1 MRESLM
7 YGSVRGAR
15 ANSRPYRDILFLL
28 HCMSPVMADFV
39 AKVFFALVIK
49 ISFGCTRDFRV
60 NMWGTSLP
68 EWPVMTDTK
77 REDELKRMPAQSGR
91 SDLPPGKLRSISM
104 DEIDL
109 LQIDRNGRLYWDGKP
124 VEVSRR
130 LTFWQS
136 VGAFIVGTFVVIGSV
151 GSFLQGW
158 TVYHDLACRMGWYT
172 FAVTCVPM

>member
-1 MRESLM
+1 M
-7 YGSVRGAR
+7 AR
-15 ANSRPYRDILFLL
+15 P
-28 HCMSPVMADFV
+28 
-39 AKVFFALVIK
+39 
-49 ISFGCTRDFRV
+49 
-60 NMWGTSLP
+60 
-68 EWPVMTDTK
+68 WPVMTDTK
-77 REDELKRMPAQSGR
+77 RKDELKRIPAQSGR

-151 GSFLQGW
+151 DSFLQGW

>member
-1 MRESLM
+1 M
-7 YGSVRGAR
+7 
-15 ANSRPYRDILFLL
+15 
-28 HCMSPVMADFV
+28 
-39 AKVFFALVIK
+39 IK

-68 EWPVMTDTK
+68 EWPVITDTK

>member
-1 MRESLM
+1 MGGRHHSGIMGGLLRNPHL
-7 YGSVRGAR
+7 VRPRPEMDRAARTGALSGNAALGPGQARR
-15 ANSRPYRDILFLL
+15 ASARRQSNHR
-28 HCMSPVMADFV
+28 
-39 AKVFFALVIK
+39 
-49 ISFGCTRDFRV
+49 
-60 NMWGTSLP
+60 
-68 EWPVMTDTK
+68 TK
-77 REDELKRMPAQSGR
+77 REDELKRIPAQSGR

-109 LQIDRNGRLYWDGKP
+109 LQIDRNGRLYCDGKP

-151 GSFLQGW
+151 DSFLQGW

>member
-1 MRESLM
+1 
-7 YGSVRGAR
+7 
-15 ANSRPYRDILFLL
+15 
-28 HCMSPVMADFV
+28 
-39 AKVFFALVIK
+39 
-49 ISFGCTRDFRV
+49 
-60 NMWGTSLP
+60 
-68 EWPVMTDTK
+68 MTDAK
-77 REDELKRMPAQSGR
+77 REDKLNPAQSGR

-109 LQIDRNGRLYWDGKP
+109 LQVDRNGRLYWDGKP

-136 VGAFIVGTFVVIGSV
+136 VGAFIVGTFIVIGSV

-172 FAVTCVPM
+172 FAVTCVPIGALTPELSWVFSQCLGLGSKKSSMKRRGSPEAASAC